1 MMMEAFLPIEPQWN
15 MPEMDCY
22 ITCLKLRSTANQCTE
37 YFLSDPEVLLRSMD
51 SDFYC
56 LMNTY
61 CIGG

>member
-15 MPEMDCY
+15 MPEMELLY
-22 ITCLKLRSTANQCTE
+22 N
-37 YFLSDPEVLLRSMD
+37 LSKIEKHSKSVHRVSSIRAEVLLRSMD

-61 CIGG
+61 CIVV